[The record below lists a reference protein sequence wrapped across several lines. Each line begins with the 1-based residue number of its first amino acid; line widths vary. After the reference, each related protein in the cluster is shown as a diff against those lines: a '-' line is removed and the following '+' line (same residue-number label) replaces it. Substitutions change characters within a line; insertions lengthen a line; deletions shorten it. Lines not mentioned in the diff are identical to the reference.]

1 MSTFDGPL
9 QRNKIP
15 AGQNESPSRR
25 TYTIREVA
33 EMFTVCTRT
42 VRRRYQDGTFP
53 SPIRGL
59 GRVVR
64 FDAAAVE
71 SFRQQCNPK

>member
-1 MSTFDGPL
+1 MPTFDGPL
-9 QRNKIP
+9 QRNNSP
-15 AGQNESPSRR
+15 TGPNESPSRK

-33 EMFTVCTRT
+33 DMFTVCTRT

-53 SPIRGL
+53 SPIPGL

-71 SFRQQCNPK
+71 RFRQQCHPK